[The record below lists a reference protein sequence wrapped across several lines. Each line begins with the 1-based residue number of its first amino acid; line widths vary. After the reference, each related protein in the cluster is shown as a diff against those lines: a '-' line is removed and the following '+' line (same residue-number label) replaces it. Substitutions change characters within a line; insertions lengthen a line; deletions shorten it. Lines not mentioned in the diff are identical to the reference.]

1 MKSIPEGGGAEFGQ
15 EGGGLLP
22 LSTCASGKVEQLEKH
37 PKVSCHTLLCTREYV
52 CGAEGKKS
60 VGKK

>member
-15 EGGGLLP
+15 EGRGLPP

-37 PKVSCHTLLCTREYV
+37 
-52 CGAEGKKS
+52 AEGF
-60 VGKK
+60 